1 MVKLTYFS
9 LKKVLI
15 IFSLTMMIFSAL
27 LSYFVVKTNEPK
39 IHALKSE
46 IQKNENLI
54 RDIWGN
60 LNRKENKID
69 MIILLSAIN
78 NKKSLEFMKY
88 YLKNFSELTVKSNIK
103 KVIEYAKTESEN
115 DIEYINNLYLSQVKN
130 KNTLENLEEK
140 NKNFSDIAFFLQFL
154 GVILILLIKDYFK

>member
-1 MVKLTYFS
+1 
-9 LKKVLI
+9 
-15 IFSLTMMIFSAL
+15 
-27 LSYFVVKTNEPK
+27 
-39 IHALKSE
+39 
-46 IQKNENLI
+46 
-54 RDIWGN
+54 
-60 LNRKENKID
+60 
-69 MIILLSAIN
+69 
-78 NKKSLEFMKY
+78 MKY